1 MRKTGL
7 ALAAATLMG
16 VSLPATTAD
25 AEPHFAGFSTQATAT
40 PLRIALYEPVVP
52 VPSDPQAELDIA
64 YTEAVS
70 ATGPSAT
77 GRASWLWP
85 GDAVGEGCKTFV
97 ELLGAGATGLC
108 KDGYPVQVNART
120 PGDPGHAE
128 DEPFP
133 GSSMRAS
140 SSAERTVAKVGW
152 STDGDVEEKKTGKD
166 GGGPPTPPDGPE
178 LPTLPVPGLGDLS
191 GLGAAITGR
200 PSASSSSSAASSA
213 SSDGNGADGGSGDEP
228 PPNALLP
235 EPLAA
240 LLDVG
245 AMSSVSELAT
255 GGDTIRAS
263 GTSRI
268 SDLSLLDGLI
278 TADSVRTVTTAT
290 SDGRKAASQIT
301 SRVVGLALAGN
312 PFTIDRDGVHAVGQP
327 SPVPGLPDDPA
338 AALDKLGIAF
348 ELPQGR
354 RSAQGESATADLEG
368 LRITIDTR
376 VLRSQIDTKAV
387 EEAVAQV
394 TGQLPDE
401 AAQLKSAVGALFQL
415 SPKVVITAGNAAVE
429 TTTVQGV
436 QFPTVDVP
444 DLPADASAG
453 GPSGG
458 LGVSG
463 SGSSGGA
470 ATTGGLGAPA
480 GGSGAAPATDVQT
493 APVAAGLPPLA
504 SVPGALLV
512 GGLILASGVGWW
524 LQRIGGLVVD
534 GCRLLRPRPRDRS
547 PRPEEGMSMTSTP
560 LSSPAPGPVTGS
572 GPATVMPRAGA
583 ARSTGGTGA
592 APLRNNGYRVL
603 QVVLFVSGAV
613 LLPLG
618 LVVIILGW
626 YGAAHTPYQY
636 DQLSY
641 LVSGGLLGLGL
652 TFCGGFLYFGA
663 WLARIASDNRDTAKR
678 LSDTLLVLADVVSHS
693 ATTRAG
699 ASGAAA
705 APGPTAAD
713 RDPGAVLVVAG
724 SGRTVHRRD
733 CALVAHRDDLAPAG
747 GDAPDLT
754 PCRLCRPV

>member
-7 ALAAATLMG
+7 ALAAATLVG
-16 VSLPATTAD
+16 VSLPVTTAD
-25 AEPHFAGFSTQATAT
+25 AEPHFSGFSTQATAT
-40 PLRIALYEPVVP
+40 PLRVALYEPVVP

-64 YTEAVS
+64 YTKAVS

-120 PGDPGHAE
+120 PGDPSHAE

-140 SSAERTVAKVGW
+140 SSADRTVAKVGW
-152 STDGDVEEKKTGKD
+152 STDGDVEEKRAGKGD
-166 GGGPPTPPDGPE
+166 GGGTPTPPDGSG
-178 LPTLPVPGLGDLS
+178 LPALPLPGVGDLT
-191 GLGAAITGR
+191 GLGAAITGKPSGP
-200 PSASSSSSAASSA
+200 PSASSS
-213 SSDGNGADGGSGDEP
+213 GADGSGGSAGGGDEPP

-235 EPLAA
+235 EPLAP
-240 LLDVG
+240 LVDVG
-245 AMSSVSELAT
+245 AISSVSELAT
-255 GGDTIRAS
+255 GGDTIRAT

-268 SDLSLLDGLI
+268 SDLSLVDGLI

-290 SDGRKAASQIT
+290 SDGKKAASRIT

-327 SPVPGLPDDPA
+327 SPVPGLPNDPA

-354 RSAQGESATADLEG
+354 RSARGESATADLEG

-376 VLRSQIDTKAV
+376 VLRSQLDTKPV
-387 EEAVAQV
+387 EDALAQV

-401 AAQLKSAVGALFQL
+401 AAQLKSLVGALFQL
-415 SPKVVITAGNAAVE
+415 SPKLVITAGNAAVE

-436 QFPTVDVP
+436 AFPSVDLP

-463 SGSSGGA
+463 SGSGG
-470 ATTGGLGAPA
+470 TSTGALTAPTA
-480 GGSGAAPATDVQT
+480 GSAAAPASEVQT

-524 LQRIGGLVVD
+524 LQRIGGLVVV
-534 GCRLLRPRPRDRS
+534 G
-547 PRPEEGMSMTSTP
+547 
-560 LSSPAPGPVTGS
+560 
-572 GPATVMPRAGA
+572 
-583 ARSTGGTGA
+583 
-592 APLRNNGYRVL
+592 
-603 QVVLFVSGAV
+603 
-613 LLPLG
+613 
-618 LVVIILGW
+618 
-626 YGAAHTPYQY
+626 
-636 DQLSY
+636 
-641 LVSGGLLGLGL
+641 
-652 TFCGGFLYFGA
+652 
-663 WLARIASDNRDTAKR
+663 
-678 LSDTLLVLADVVSHS
+678 
-693 ATTRAG
+693 
-699 ASGAAA
+699 
-705 APGPTAAD
+705 
-713 RDPGAVLVVAG
+713 AG
-724 SGRTVHRRD
+724 S
-733 CALVAHRDDLAPAG
+733 CAHGLETGV
-747 GDAPDLT
+747 PDL
-754 PCRLCRPV
+754 RKA